1 MRGFLSRL
9 PAKIQI
15 LPLQTT
21 KRIDIKQ
28 VKKMGLFSIAEIILE
43 RFPCNIRAAARIP
56 RVRRQSR
63 DGCQKRK
70 GTILPGCS
78 LQEVRTA
85 LVTLRPLVSGV
96 RNPHTILGIMV
107 DLPSAPNAA
116 GSQFLVE

>member
-63 DGCQKRK
+63 DGCQKKERDHFARLLSPR
-70 GTILPGCS
+70 GS
-78 LQEVRTA
+78 N
-85 LVTLRPLVSGV
+85 GV
-96 RNPHTILGIMV
+96 GYT
-107 DLPSAPNAA
+107 
-116 GSQFLVE
+116 